1 MSEVQT
7 STGSGRARRAGAGGY
22 GKPPPGRFAGPFA
35 GPFPGRAADP
45 FIGRPVGPFAGPV
58 VGRPG
63 VLVIGHLAEDRT
75 PEGPRLG
82 GAAAY
87 AGLLLRRW
95 GVPTEILT
103 AADAGFPFLDALT
116 GAGIGLAGADSPTR
130 TVFENRYRADGSR
143 EQRLRS
149 RAAPL
154 PESAVAPAVAALPP
168 GSAVL
173 YAPIAD
179 ELPGRGPL
187 PRPAGPGSFAAAI
200 PQGLLRRADPETGR
214 ITLAAPDDLAERLAG
229 LDLVCLD
236 EDEARAA
243 GLRAGPA
250 ADRAGDDFG
259 AGGVRRWQML
269 AITRGAKGAVL
280 PGPSPPEAAD
290 EAETRPV
297 VVPAF
302 PAKSVDPTGAGDVF
316 AAALLFGIRRGET
329 PGDAARLAAAAA
341 ALTVEAPGVA
351 GIPELP
357 EAEALRSRGP
367 GVRSGPG

>member
-22 GKPPPGRFAGPFA
+22 GKPPPDRAPGRFADPFAGPFA
-35 GPFPGRAADP
+35 DP
-45 FIGRPVGPFAGPV
+45 FA
-58 VGRPG
+58 GRPG

-116 GAGIGLAGADSPTR
+116 GAGIGLTGADSPTR

-149 RAAPL
+149 RAAPI

-168 GSAVL
+168 GSTVL

-200 PQGLLRRADPETGR
+200 PQGMLRRADPETGR
-214 ITLAAPDDLAERLAG
+214 ITLAAPDGFARRLAG
-229 LDLVCLD
+229 LDLVCLG
-236 EDEARAA
+236 EEEAAVA
-243 GLRAGPA
+243 GLRSAPPGDPSPDDLAAG
-250 ADRAGDDFG
+250 
-259 AGGVRRWQML
+259 
-269 AITRGAKGAVL
+269 RGARRPLLALTKGATGAVL
-280 PGPSPPEAAD
+280 LGPSPPDPPAA
-290 EAETRPV
+290 AARPIS
-297 VVPAF
+297 VPAF
-302 PAKSVDPTGAGDVF
+302 PARAVDPTGAGDVF
-316 AAALLFGIRRGET
+316 AAALLFGLRRGE
-329 PGDAARLAAAAA
+329 PLRRAALRAAAAA

-351 GIPELP
+351 GIPDLP

-367 GVRSGPG
+367 EARSGPG